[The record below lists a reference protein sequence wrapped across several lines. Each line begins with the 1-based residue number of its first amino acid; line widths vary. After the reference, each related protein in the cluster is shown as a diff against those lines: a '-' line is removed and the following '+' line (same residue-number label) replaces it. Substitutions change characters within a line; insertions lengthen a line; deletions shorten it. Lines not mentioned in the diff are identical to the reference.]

1 MEILILAAVIFFFGI
16 GLVFEILGFLFR
28 ILFAGFGSLL
38 GLILAAV
45 VALVTVPIILG
56 VLGFLLP
63 PFLILLGAL
72 VLIGLVMG
80 RSRRLTRERRKDFR
94 YYN

>member
-28 ILFAGFGSLL
+28 ILFAGFGGLL

-72 VLIGLVMG
+72 VLVGLVTG
-80 RSRRLTRERRKDFR
+80 RSRRLYRDRRRDYR

>member
-1 MEILILAAVIFFFGI
+1 MEILILAALIFFFGI
-16 GLVFEILGFLFR
+16 GLVFERLGFLFR